1 LTDFGTAYGA
11 TAFVFISAALMLV
24 FGMVL
29 EGAPALILFGPLL
42 TPIASQLGVNPLQFG
57 TIMVIAMGLG
67 LFSPPIGV
75 GLFATCAIT
84 GTQMQNVALPM
95 MKYLAVLALGL
106 IALILVPAF
115 ALWLPTR
122 LGLL

>member
-1 LTDFGTAYGA
+1 
-11 TAFVFISAALMLV
+11 
-24 FGMVL
+24 
-29 EGAPALILFGPLL
+29 
-42 TPIASQLGVNPLQFG
+42 
-57 TIMVIAMGLG
+57 MGLG

-84 GTQMQNVALPM
+84 GTRMQDVALPM

-115 ALWLPTR
+115 ALWLPSR
-122 LGLL
+122 LGLM